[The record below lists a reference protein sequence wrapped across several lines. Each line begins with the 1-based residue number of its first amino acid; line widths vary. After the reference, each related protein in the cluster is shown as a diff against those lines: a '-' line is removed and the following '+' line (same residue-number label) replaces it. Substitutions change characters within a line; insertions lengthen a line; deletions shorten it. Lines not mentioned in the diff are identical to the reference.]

1 MIAQSLYRGL
11 ISLLHPR
18 MLALMV
24 LPLLAA
30 GLVWLVAVVS
40 FWGAAVAWIDAQL
53 LQLEALQWMLQ
64 WWPLSVVAT
73 HTAAALLLLALV
85 PVVLVLATILT
96 GIFAMPLMVNFVAA
110 RSHAQLQ
117 KREGGSFAGGV
128 WNSLAGCL
136 KLLQLAVLTLP
147 LWLLPP
153 LWPILSVGLLGYLNQ
168 RVYPYDA
175 LAAHADAAELSQ
187 FMRTERWPLF
197 WLGVTVALASHVP
210 LLGFFAPVY
219 GGLAYVHYCLARLA
233 EQRNAPLAGSCSRVL
248 EGGGKA

>member
-11 ISLLHPR
+11 LSLLHPR
-18 MLALMV
+18 MLALML

-30 GLVWLVAVVS
+30 GLVWLAAVVT
-40 FWGAAVAWIDAQL
+40 FWGAAVAWIDTQL
-53 LQLEALQWMLQ
+53 LQQETLQWVMQ
-64 WWPLSVVAT
+64 FWPLSVVAT
-73 HTAAALLLLALV
+73 HAAAALLVLALV
-85 PVVLVLATILT
+85 PVVLVLATVLT
-96 GIFAMPLMVNFVAA
+96 GIFAMPLMVDFVAA
-110 RSHAQLQ
+110 RSHAHMQR
-117 KREGGSFAGGV
+117 REGGSFAGGV

-136 KLLQLAVLTLP
+136 KFLLLAVLTLP

-168 RVYPYDA
+168 RIYPYDA

-187 FMRTERWPLF
+187 FMRRERWPLF

-210 LLGFFAPVY
+210 VLGFFAPVY

-233 EQRNAPLAGSCSRVL
+233 EQRDAPLAGSYTRVVE
-248 EGGGKA
+248 EGGGT